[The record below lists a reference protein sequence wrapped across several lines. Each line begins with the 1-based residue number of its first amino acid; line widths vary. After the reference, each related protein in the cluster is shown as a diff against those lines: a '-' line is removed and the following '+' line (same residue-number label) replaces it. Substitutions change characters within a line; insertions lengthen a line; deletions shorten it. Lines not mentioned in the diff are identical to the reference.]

1 MILGRTTAGINKAE
15 DAGTAHGQI
24 NSTGA
29 LQRVFPTRLTSY
41 LQFRGW
47 ICQETLCGRSAVTF
61 DLRQCAAGLIVVYHT
76 PSCDRGPPQTF
87 NTLRRILRLA
97 VGCLDF

>member
-1 MILGRTTAGINKAE
+1 MTLWRTAAGINKAE

-29 LQRVFPTRLTSY
+29 LQRVFPTRLSSY

-47 ICQETLCGRSAVTF
+47 ICQATLCGRSLVTF
-61 DLRQCAAGLIVVYHT
+61 DLRQCD
-76 PSCDRGPPQTF
+76 S
-87 NTLRRILRLA
+87 
-97 VGCLDF
+97 